1 MEIATSWLSRSTR
14 FPETAVP
21 CLGVLETPGVLAH
34 PDLSEDSEYRF
45 GRFFSRRLILSGFL
59 NLLHNFL
66 ERLDSFVSP
75 KLTVSRSAD
84 DGATAFGLAG

>member
-34 PDLSEDSEYRF
+34 PDLSEDGEYRF
-45 GRFFSRRLILSGFL
+45 RRLFARSLVPPGLS
-59 NLLHNFL
+59 NLLHDLL
-66 ERLDSFVSP
+66 ERLDRFIPAIFLVSGA
-75 KLTVSRSAD
+75 AD
-84 DGATAFGLAG
+84 NGATAFGLAG